1 MGNILDTKAYSVIT
15 YFFAHISTCSI
26 FKMAHEK
33 VLCKSHC
40 DRKSQMSRSNI
51 RKHMNNKK
59 TECSLR
65 NAYF

>member
-1 MGNILDTKAYSVIT
+1 MRNISDTKAYSVIT

-33 VLCKSHC
+33 VLCESHC

-51 RKHMNNKK
+51 RKYMNKK
-59 TECSLR
+59 AHCNLR